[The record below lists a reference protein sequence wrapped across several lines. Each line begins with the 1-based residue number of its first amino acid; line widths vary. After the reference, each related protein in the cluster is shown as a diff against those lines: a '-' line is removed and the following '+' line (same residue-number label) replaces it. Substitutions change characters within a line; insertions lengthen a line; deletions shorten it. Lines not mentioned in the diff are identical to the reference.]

1 MVPLSALL
9 VPIVVAAVLVHLAS
23 ALVHMVLQWHRTDYQ
38 RLPNEGAI
46 SAALRTSPPAPG
58 QYMFPYHADMK
69 EFKTPEYQKK
79 FEEGPVGMITIRP
92 AGKFSMGKPL
102 AQWFVFCLLMSTI
115 AAYIAGRT
123 LAPGTDYLQVFR
135 VAGTVAFTGYGVGA
149 LQESIWMGRPWSATL
164 KNVADALLYGCLTGG
179 AMGWRWPHA
188 M

>member
-23 ALVHMVLQWHRTDYQ
+23 ALVHMVLQWHNSDYL
-38 RLPNEGAI
+38 RLPDEEAVRTV
-46 SAALRTSPPAPG
+46 LRKSPPAPG
-58 QYMFPYHADMK
+58 QYMMPYCAGMKDMK
-69 EFKTPEYQKK
+69 SPEVMKK
-79 FEEGPVGMITIRP
+79 FEDGPVAMLVVRP
-92 AGKFSMGKPL
+92 AGKPTMGKGL
-102 AQWFVFCLLMSTI
+102 AQWFAFCLLMSTI